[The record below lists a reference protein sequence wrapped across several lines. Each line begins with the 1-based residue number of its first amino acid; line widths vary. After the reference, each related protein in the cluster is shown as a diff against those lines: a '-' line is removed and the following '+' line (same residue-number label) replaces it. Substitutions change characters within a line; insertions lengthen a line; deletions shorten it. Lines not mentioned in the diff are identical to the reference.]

1 MLRRRNFLQ
10 ERMVSP
16 LWRSPFYPQSRYYHP
31 VGPSRHNTNMANQQ
45 TETQAA
51 TCHWH
56 PAVAT
61 GLSCSQCRRPICTQ
75 CLVQAPVGIRCRECG
90 KAVPLPT
97 FDVRPANYAK
107 ASAVAA
113 VIGVLGV
120 ILWLTLI
127 FFTGTRL
134 IASLATPLV
143 VGFAAGEIISRVVN
157 LKRSRGLMY
166 IAGGTVVI
174 STLVAM
180 IMTGGLVL
188 NLLGILALI
197 GGVLI
202 AIARVRL

>member
-1 MLRRRNFLQ
+1 
-10 ERMVSP
+10 
-16 LWRSPFYPQSRYYHP
+16 
-31 VGPSRHNTNMANQQ
+31 MAEQH
-45 TETQAA
+45 TDSQAM

-56 PAVAT
+56 PAVPT
-61 GLSCSQCRRPICTQ
+61 GLSCSQCQRPICTQ

-107 ASAVAA
+107 AAVVAA
-113 VIGVLGV
+113 VIGVLGI

-134 IASLATPLV
+134 IASLVTPLV
-143 VGFAAGEIISRVVN
+143 VGYAAGELISRVVN
-157 LKRSRGLMY
+157 LKRSKGLMY
-166 IAGGTVVI
+166 IAGGTVVL

-180 IMTGGLVL
+180 ILTSGLVL
-188 NLLGILALI
+188 SLWGILALI

-202 AIARVRL
+202 AIGRVRL